1 MLAKCDTREEIA
13 DFATEQ
19 HEFLL
24 TIRCTDGHGRF
35 KQFLELPNGIPSHDT
50 INRTF
55 SLIDPILW
63 QQLFASWMQL
73 QTPESFEKIKHIQ
86 IDGKILCGSR
96 STGTEKRAD
105 QPKKPAVEIVSAW
118 SSEHE
123 LVLGHVTVESTSNE
137 IKAVP
142 VLLKLLD
149 LEGTLVSLDAMGC
162 QKDTTDLII
171 EGGGDYL
178 VALKGNQ
185 GTLHQAAQDLFDDVL
200 KDTGNTR
207 EKPER
212 DSSFDVGHGR
222 EEERTCYVLKDLEQL
237 AAADCQVESWRNL
250 KCLIVVEA
258 KTFRQ
263 GKSSFERRYFLSSK
277 DWTAEQ
283 ALEGVCGH
291 WTIENQATMPEATQA
306 RQRSRPKVHF
316 GNKKVHLWGQEG
328 AFYSQEQNYVLDV
341 VFREDASRTR
351 RGFAAENLALI
362 RRLALNLLNLDVSV
376 NISKR
381 RKRLRALLNPDY
393 TDSG

>member
-1 MLAKCDTREEIA
+1 
-13 DFATEQ
+13 
-19 HEFLL
+19 
-24 TIRCTDGHGRF
+24 
-35 KQFLELPNGIPSHDT
+35 
-50 INRTF
+50 
-55 SLIDPILW
+55 
-63 QQLFASWMQL
+63 MQL

-283 ALEGVCGH
+283 ALKGVRGH
-291 WTIENQATMPEATQA
+291 WSIENQQ
-306 RQRSRPKVHF
+306 H
-316 GNKKVHLWGQEG
+316 
-328 AFYSQEQNYVLDV
+328 YVLDV

-393 TDSG
+393 LFSLLGLSVKA

>member
-1 MLAKCDTREEIA
+1 MIINILEHFSTLQDTRRDHPSKLHKLIDIIVITLCAMLAKCDTWEEIA

-19 HEFLL
+19 HEF
-24 TIRCTDGHGRF
+24 F

-86 IDGKILCGSR
+86 IDGKVLCGSR
-96 STGTEKRAD
+96 STGTGKRLD
-105 QPKKPAVEIVSAW
+105 QPKEPAVEIVSAW
-118 SSEHE
+118 SSEHQ

-207 EKPER
+207 EKPEQ
-212 DSSFDVGHGR
+212 DSSFDVRHGR
-222 EEERTCYVLKDLEQL
+222 EEERICYVLKDLKQFES
-237 AAADCQVESWRNL
+237 ADCQVESWRNL

-283 ALEGVCGH
+283 ALKGVRGH
-291 WTIENQATMPEATQA
+291 WSIENQQ
-306 RQRSRPKVHF
+306 H
-316 GNKKVHLWGQEG
+316 
-328 AFYSQEQNYVLDV
+328 YVLDV

-393 TDSG
+393 LFSLLGLSVKA

>member
-1 MLAKCDTREEIA
+1 MIVNIIEHFSSLQDPRRDHPSKLHKLIDIIVITLCATLAKCDTWEEIA
-13 DFATEQ
+13 DYALEQ
-19 HEFLL
+19 HDF
-24 TIRCTDGHGRF
+24 F

-50 INRTF
+50 MNRAF

-63 QQLFASWMQL
+63 QQLFVSWMRI
-73 QTPESFEKIKHIQ
+73 QTPESLEKIKHVQ
-86 IDGKILCGSR
+86 IDGKVLCGSR
-96 STGTEKRAD
+96 STGTGKRVN
-105 QPKKPAVEIVSAW
+105 QPKEPALEIVSAW
-118 SSEHE
+118 SSEHQ

-200 KDTGNTR
+200 KDKRSTR

-212 DSSFDVGHGR
+212 NSSFDVGHGR
-222 EEERTCYVLKDLEQL
+222 EEERTCYVLKDLKQL
-237 AAADCQVESWRNL
+237 VVGDCNVESWRNL

-258 KTFRQ
+258 QTVRQ
-263 GKSSFERRYFLSSK
+263 GKPSFERRYFLSSK

-283 ALEGVCGH
+283 ALEGVRGH
-291 WTIENQATMPEATQA
+291 WSIENQQ
-306 RQRSRPKVHF
+306 H
-316 GNKKVHLWGQEG
+316 
-328 AFYSQEQNYVLDV
+328 YVLDV

-351 RGFAAENLALI
+351 RGFAAENLGLI

-393 TDSG
+393 LLSLLGLSAKA

>member
-1 MLAKCDTREEIA
+1 VLYPDRVIVNILEHFSTLPDTRRDHPSKLHKLIDIIVITLCAMLAKCDTWEEIA
-13 DFATEQ
+13 DYAAEQ
-19 HEFLL
+19 HEF
-24 TIRCTDGHGRF
+24 F

-73 QTPESFEKIKHIQ
+73 QTLESFEKIKHIQ
-86 IDGKILCGSR
+86 IDGKVLCASR
-96 STGTEKRAD
+96 STGTGKRAD
-105 QPKKPAVEIVSAW
+105 QPKEPAVEIVSAW
-118 SSEHE
+118 SSEHQ

-185 GTLHQAAQDLFDDVL
+185 GTLHQAAQDLFEDVL
-200 KDTGNTR
+200 KDQGNTR
-207 EKPER
+207 ENPER
-212 DSSFDVGHGR
+212 NSSFDVGHGR
-222 EEERTCYVLKDLEQL
+222 EEERTCYVLKDLKQL
-237 AAADCQVESWRNL
+237 AMADCNVESWRDL

-258 KTFRQ
+258 KTVRQ
-263 GKSSFERRYFLSSK
+263 GKTSFERRYFLSSK
-277 DWTAEQ
+277 DWTAED
-283 ALEGVCGH
+283 ALEAVRGH
-291 WTIENQATMPEATQA
+291 WSIENQQ
-306 RQRSRPKVHF
+306 H
-316 GNKKVHLWGQEG
+316 
-328 AFYSQEQNYVLDV
+328 YVLDM
-341 VFREDASRTR
+341 VFCEDASRTR
-351 RGFAAENLALI
+351 RGFAAENLGLI
-362 RRLALNLLNLDVSV
+362 RRLALNLLNLDVSM

-393 TDSG
+393 LLSLLGLSVKA